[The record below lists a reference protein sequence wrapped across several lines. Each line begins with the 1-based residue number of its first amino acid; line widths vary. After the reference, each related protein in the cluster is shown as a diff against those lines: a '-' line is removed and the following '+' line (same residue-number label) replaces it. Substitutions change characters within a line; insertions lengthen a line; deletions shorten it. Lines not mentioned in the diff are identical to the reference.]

1 MLPSPVPPSARESRS
16 AIVPAWALAF
26 VLAFGGAGCSRES
39 TAGVTADAP
48 GLSPKEREILQAARQ
63 AVGQFENWAHRAEFK
78 YERRDGVWH
87 VTAWRVENPRA
98 TGNKR
103 YVPWGSRHMII
114 DDAGKVLAYGDQR

>member
-1 MLPSPVPPSARESRS
+1 MPPWTAPINARKAGPPV
-16 AIVPAWALAF
+16 VTALALG
-26 VLAFGGAGCSRES
+26 VALALGGAGCSRES

-48 GLSPKEREILQAARQ
+48 GLTPKEREILQAARQ
-63 AVGQFENWAHRAEFK
+63 AVGQFEDWANRAEFK

-87 VTAWRVENPRA
+87 VTAWRVENPQA
-98 TGNKR
+98 KGNRR